1 MLNFVYRCPATQ
13 LNVQGTAADAALGS
27 GNDGGRQV
35 YVAQS
40 CPACGGTHLV
50 DPVTGDGPSSFRR
63 PRGERVVPS
72 YRLESRK

>member
-13 LNVQGTAADAALGS
+13 LNVQGTAADVGVGS
-27 GNDGGRQV
+27 SSDGVRQV

-50 DPVTGDGPSSFRR
+50 DPVTGNGPNSARR
-63 PRGERVVPS
+63 PRERIVPS